1 MFSCGKMP
9 YPGVDAIDL
18 PRFLDE
24 GLRLDYPTN
33 AANSSEMY
41 VKAFNEGINSILTYI
56 SLQLKTCWQMRSIDL
71 SIVSYSLF

>member
-1 MFSCGKMP
+1 MFSCGKTP

-18 PRFLDE
+18 PRLLDE

-41 VKAFNEGINSILTYI
+41 VKAFNEDIN
-56 SLQLKTCWQMRSIDL
+56 
-71 SIVSYSLF
+71 

>member
-1 MFSCGKMP
+1 MFTCGRMP

-18 PRFLDE
+18 PRLLDE

-41 VKAFNEGINSILTYI
+41 VNYVKCACATIT
-56 SLQLKTCWQMRSIDL
+56 K
-71 SIVSYSLF
+71 

>member
-1 MFSCGKMP
+1 MFSCGRMP

-18 PRFLDE
+18 PRLLVE

-41 VKAFNEGINSILTYI
+41 VKASFFQYMTIGPSAT
-56 SLQLKTCWQMRSIDL
+56 
-71 SIVSYSLF
+71 SYVMQVI